1 MDKPAQIA
9 LLIDADNATAARIDV
24 ILGELSRLGE
34 TNVRRAYGN
43 WTKTGLKSWQEVLH
57 ENAIR
62 PVQQF
67 DPSKGKNASD
77 IALAV
82 DAVEIL
88 HTQRPDA
95 FALVSS
101 DADFTPLVMHLRE
114 HGAHVYGFGDAKT
127 PAPFQSACT
136 RFLVL
141 NRLSSPSGQADVA
154 PADPG
159 TSDAVAPVADAPAAA
174 ASAAPRS
181 RRATAKATSAPTTGT
196 ASTRTA
202 ATKAAAAKATTKAP
216 AKAAA
221 KQASAAATHVDTP
234 ARLTRNQLRSDTKL
248 VKLLR
253 GAVEGAADDSGWA
266 RVGTVGN
273 HIAQPVLV
281 RPAQLRL
288 RQAQQ
293 APRGHRPVRDPGRG
307 RARDGRARPAQRVQ
321 QRNRLWARLSP
332 ECTMGPP
339 DKGAERRLGTP

>member
-9 LLIDADNATAARIDV
+9 LLIDADNATASRIDV

-67 DPSKGKNASD
+67 DQSKGKNASD

-127 PAPFQSACT
+127 PQPFQSACT

-141 NRLSSPSGQADVA
+141 NRLSSPSDQPDAGDAGAD
-154 PADPG
+154 
-159 TSDAVAPVADAPAAA
+159 
-174 ASAAPRS
+174 ASAADAGEQAPPSTGR
-181 RRATAKATSAPTTGT
+181 RRATAKATSKATEPATAKAT
-196 ASTRTA
+196 ASAKKTTAKA
-202 ATKAAAAKATTKAP
+202 ATKAAAEANPPST
-216 AKAAA
+216 
-221 KQASAAATHVDTP
+221 TP
-234 ARLTRNQLRSDTKL
+234 ARATRTQLRSDRKL
-248 VKLLR
+248 VALLR
-253 GAVEGAADDSGWA
+253 RAVEGAADDSGWA

-273 HIAQPVLV
+273 HISNQSSFDPRNYGYAKLS
-281 RPAQLRL
+281 RL
-288 RQAQQ
+288 LEATDLFD
-293 APRGHRPVRDPGRG
+293 VRDPGGPSMAVRDRRG
-307 RARDGRARPAQRVQ
+307 AA
-321 QRNRLWARLSP
+321 
-332 ECTMGPP
+332 
-339 DKGAERRLGTP
+339 GTSSNGTAGGNA

>member
-9 LLIDADNATAARIDV
+9 LLIDADNATASRIDV

-127 PAPFQSACT
+127 PQPFQSACT

-141 NRLSSPSGQADVA
+141 NRLS
-154 PADPG
+154 
-159 TSDAVAPVADAPAAA
+159 
-174 ASAAPRS
+174 
-181 RRATAKATSAPTTGT
+181 
-196 ASTRTA
+196 
-202 ATKAAAAKATTKAP
+202 
-216 AKAAA
+216 
-221 KQASAAATHVDTP
+221 
-234 ARLTRNQLRSDTKL
+234 
-248 VKLLR
+248 
-253 GAVEGAADDSGWA
+253 
-266 RVGTVGN
+266 
-273 HIAQPVLV
+273 
-281 RPAQLRL
+281 
-288 RQAQQ
+288 
-293 APRGHRPVRDPGRG
+293 
-307 RARDGRARPAQRVQ
+307 
-321 QRNRLWARLSP
+321 
-332 ECTMGPP
+332 
-339 DKGAERRLGTP
+339 

>member
-9 LLIDADNATAARIDV
+9 LLIDADNATASRIDV

-67 DPSKGKNASD
+67 DPTKGKNASD

-114 HGAHVYGFGDAKT
+114 HGVAVYGFGDAKT
-127 PAPFQSACT
+127 PAPFQSACS

-141 NRLSSPSGQADVA
+141 DRLAERTDRGGDDG
-154 PADPG
+154 PADPEDG
-159 TSDAVAPVADAPAAA
+159 TQDDSD
-174 ASAAPRS
+174 
-181 RRATAKATSAPTTGT
+181 TTPLRV
-196 ASTRTA
+196 S
-202 ATKAAAAKATTKAP
+202 P
-216 AKAAA
+216 E
-221 KQASAAATHVDTP
+221 
-234 ARLTRNQLRSDTKL
+234 QLRSDDKL
-248 VKLLR
+248 VSLLR
-253 GAVEGAADDSGWA
+253 RAVKSAAD
-266 RVGTVGN
+266 
-273 HIAQPVLV
+273 
-281 RPAQLRL
+281 
-288 RQAQQ
+288 
-293 APRGHRPVRDPGRG
+293 
-307 RARDGRARPAQRVQ
+307 
-321 QRNRLWARLSP
+321 
-332 ECTMGPP
+332 E
-339 DKGAERRLGTP
+339 

>member
-9 LLIDADNATAARIDV
+9 LLIDADNATASRIDV

-141 NRLSSPSGQADVA
+141 NRLSSPSGQAEPGLPDAGPADALA
-154 PADPG
+154 PADDEPSPP
-159 TSDAVAPVADAPAAA
+159 TTK
-174 ASAAPRS
+174 R
-181 RRATAKATSAPTTGT
+181 RRATAKATSTSAESTTTTGATTTATKAT
-196 ASTRTA
+196 ASARKAAATK
-202 ATKAAAAKATTKAP
+202 ATKAAAA
-216 AKAAA
+216 
-221 KQASAAATHVDTP
+221 S
-234 ARLTRNQLRSDTKL
+234 
-248 VKLLR
+248 
-253 GAVEGAADDSGWA
+253 
-266 RVGTVGN
+266 
-273 HIAQPVLV
+273 
-281 RPAQLRL
+281 
-288 RQAQQ
+288 
-293 APRGHRPVRDPGRG
+293 
-307 RARDGRARPAQRVQ
+307 
-321 QRNRLWARLSP
+321 
-332 ECTMGPP
+332 
-339 DKGAERRLGTP
+339 

>member
-9 LLIDADNATAARIDV
+9 LLIDADNATASRIDV

-141 NRLSSPSGQADVA
+141 NRLSSPSGQAEPGLPDA
-154 PADPG
+154 GPAD
-159 TSDAVAPVADAPAAA
+159 AVPSPAEE
-174 ASAAPRS
+174 AAPPTTTR
-181 RRATAKATSAPTTGT
+181 RRATAKATSKATDQPTAKAT
-196 ASTRTA
+196 ASAKKTTSKA
-202 ATKAAAAKATTKAP
+202 ATKAATAAEAP
-216 AKAAA
+216 LG
-221 KQASAAATHVDTP
+221 STP
-234 ARLTRNQLRSDTKL
+234 ARATRAQLRGDRKL
-248 VKLLR
+248 VALLR
-253 GAVEGAADDSGWA
+253 RAVEGAADDSGWA
-266 RVGTVGN
+266 LVGTVGN
-273 HIAQPVLV
+273 HISNQSSFDPRNYGYATLTKLLK
-281 RPAQLRL
+281 ATELFQLDKE
-288 RQAQQ
+288 
-293 APRGHRPVRDPGRG
+293 GTSEVSVRDIREVRG
-307 RARDGRARPAQRVQ
+307 AKA
-321 QRNRLWARLSP
+321 
-332 ECTMGPP
+332 
-339 DKGAERRLGTP
+339 

>member
-9 LLIDADNATAARIDV
+9 LLIDADNATASRIDV

-127 PAPFQSACT
+127 PQPFQSACT

-141 NRLSSPSGQADVA
+141 NRLSSPSGQAEPGLPDGG
-154 PADPG
+154 PAD
-159 TSDAVAPVADAPAAA
+159 AVSSPAEE
-174 ASAAPRS
+174 AAPPTTKR
-181 RRATAKATSAPTTGT
+181 RRATAKATSAATEATAAPAAKAT
-196 ASTRTA
+196 ASAKKTTAKA
-202 ATKAAAAKATTKAP
+202 ATKAAAVAEANAP
-216 AKAAA
+216 N
-221 KQASAAATHVDTP
+221 TTP
-234 ARLTRNQLRSDTKL
+234 ARATRAQLRSDRKL
-248 VKLLR
+248 VALLR
-253 GAVEGAADDSGWA
+253 RAVEGAADDAGWA

-273 HIAQPVLV
+273 HISNQSSFDPRNYGYAKLS
-281 RPAQLRL
+281 RL
-288 RQAQQ
+288 LEATDLFDIRDAGGQNMA
-293 APRGHRPVRDPGRG
+293 VRDRRG
-307 RARDGRARPAQRVQ
+307 AA
-321 QRNRLWARLSP
+321 
-332 ECTMGPP
+332 
-339 DKGAERRLGTP
+339 GTSSNGTAGGNA

>member
-9 LLIDADNATAARIDV
+9 LLIDADNATASRIDV

-127 PAPFQSACT
+127 PQPFQSACT

-141 NRLSSPSGQADVA
+141 NRLSSPSGQAE
-154 PADPG
+154 PGLADAG
-159 TSDAVAPVADAPAAA
+159 RADAVPSSDDEPTAPTTK
-174 ASAAPRS
+174 R
-181 RRATAKATSAPTTGT
+181 RRATAKATTTAPD
-196 ASTRTA
+196 ASA
-202 ATKAAAAKATTKAP
+202 ATTAPAKKAAATTAAKATPPKT
-216 AKAAA
+216 
-221 KQASAAATHVDTP
+221 AATAEAHAQSSTP
-234 ARLTRNQLRSDTKL
+234 ARATRAQLRGDRKL
-248 VKLLR
+248 VALLR
-253 GAVEGAADDSGWA
+253 RAVEGAADDAGWA

-273 HIAQPVLV
+273 HISNQSSFDPRNYGYAKLS
-281 RPAQLRL
+281 RL
-288 RQAQQ
+288 LEATDLFDIRDAGGQNMA
-293 APRGHRPVRDPGRG
+293 VRDRRG
-307 RARDGRARPAQRVQ
+307 GAGTSTNGTDGGNA
-321 QRNRLWARLSP
+321 
-332 ECTMGPP
+332 
-339 DKGAERRLGTP
+339 

>member
-141 NRLSSPSGQADVA
+141 NRLSSPSGQADAGPPEVGGGDA
-154 PADPG
+154 GQPDAGEADAG
-159 TSDAVAPVADAPAAA
+159 EADAGEADAGQPVAAR
-174 ASAAPRS
+174 PRT
-181 RRATAKATSAPTTGT
+181 RRATAKETSASTPTATTAEGKGT
-196 ASTRTA
+196 SAKAATTKRAGAKRA
-202 ATKAAAAKATTKAP
+202 ATKAAAPAP
-216 AKAAA
+216 E
-221 KQASAAATHVDTP
+221 TP
-234 ARLTRNQLRSDTKL
+234 ARLSRAQLRGDRKL
-248 VKLLR
+248 VALLR
-253 GAVEGAADDSGWA
+253 RAVEGAADDSGWA

-273 HIAQPVLV
+273 HIGNQSSFD
-281 RPAQLRL
+281 
-288 RQAQQ
+288 
-293 APRGHRPVRDPGRG
+293 PRNYGYAKLSKLLEATELFDMRDVGGSTMAVRDRRG
-307 RARDGRARPAQRVQ
+307 AG
-321 QRNRLWARLSP
+321 
-332 ECTMGPP
+332 
-339 DKGAERRLGTP
+339 GTSNNGTTSGNA

>member
-24 ILGELSRLGE
+24 ILGELSTLGE

-43 WTKTGLKSWQEVLH
+43 WTKTGLKSWQQVLH

-127 PAPFQSACT
+127 PAAFQSACT

-141 NRLSSPSGQADVA
+141 DRLPAPSGQADAV
-154 PADPG
+154 PPLAD
-159 TSDAVAPVADAPAAA
+159 DDAPAAA
-174 ASAAPRS
+174 PAKAA
-181 RRATAKATSAPTTGT
+181 RRATAARTSTARTGGARTGGAAVASSSTGGGTPVAGGKATAARK
-196 ASTRTA
+196 AS
-202 ATKAAAAKATTKAP
+202 

-221 KQASAAATHVDTP
+221 PVGPPPRATR
-234 ARLTRNQLRSDTKL
+234 AQLRGDNKL
-248 VKLLR
+248 VALLR
-253 GAVEGAADDSGWA
+253 RAVDSAADDSGWA
-266 RVGTVGN
+266 KVGTVAN
-273 HIAQPVLV
+273 HIANQSSFDSRNYGYAKLSKLLEATDLFEIRDSGGPGM
-281 RPAQLRL
+281 ALR
-288 RQAQQ
+288 
-293 APRGHRPVRDPGRG
+293 HRRSG
-307 RARDGRARPAQRVQ
+307 
-321 QRNRLWARLSP
+321 S
-332 ECTMGPP
+332 
-339 DKGAERRLGTP
+339 GAASTTGTTAASG

>member
-9 LLIDADNATAARIDV
+9 LLIDADNATASRIDV

-141 NRLSSPSGQADVA
+141 NRLSSPSGQAEPGLPDA
-154 PADPG
+154 GPAD
-159 TSDAVAPVADAPAAA
+159 AVPSPPDE
-174 ASAAPRS
+174 AAPPTTTR
-181 RRATAKATSAPTTGT
+181 RRATAKATSKATDQPTAKAT
-196 ASTRTA
+196 ASAKKTTSKA
-202 ATKAAAAKATTKAP
+202 ATKAPAAAEAP
-216 AKAAA
+216 AQGA
-221 KQASAAATHVDTP
+221 TP
-234 ARLTRNQLRSDTKL
+234 ARATRAQLRGDRKL
-248 VKLLR
+248 VALLR
-253 GAVEGAADDSGWA
+253 RAVEGAADDSGWA
-266 RVGTVGN
+266 LVGTVGN
-273 HIAQPVLV
+273 HISNQSSFDPRNYGYAKLSKLLETTDLFDM
-281 RPAQLRL
+281 RDSGGPAM
-288 RQAQQ
+288 A
-293 APRGHRPVRDPGRG
+293 VRDRRG
-307 RARDGRARPAQRVQ
+307 A
-321 QRNRLWARLSP
+321 S
-332 ECTMGPP
+332 
-339 DKGAERRLGTP
+339 GTSTNGTTGGNP

>member
-141 NRLSSPSGQADVA
+141 NRLSSPSGQADA
-154 PADPG
+154 GPADAV
-159 TSDAVAPVADAPAAA
+159 TADAASAPVEEPAPAAM
-174 ASAAPRS
+174 RS
-181 RRATAKATSAPTTGT
+181 RRATAKATTTADQT
-196 ASTRTA
+196 AAKKATA
-202 ATKAAAAKATTKAP
+202 ATKTTAKRAAAGPT
-216 AKAAA
+216 
-221 KQASAAATHVDTP
+221 SETP
-234 ARLTRNQLRSDTKL
+234 ARLTRAQLRGDRKL
-248 VKLLR
+248 VALLR
-253 GAVEGAADDSGWA
+253 RAVEGAADDSGWA

-273 HIAQPVLV
+273 HIGNQSSFD
-281 RPAQLRL
+281 
-288 RQAQQ
+288 
-293 APRGHRPVRDPGRG
+293 PRNYGYAKLSKLLEATDLFDMRDVGGPTMAVRDR
-307 RARDGRARPAQRVQ
+307 RSAST
-321 QRNRLWARLSP
+321 N
-332 ECTMGPP
+332 
-339 DKGAERRLGTP
+339 GATTGNG

>member
-24 ILGELSRLGE
+24 ILGELSTLGE

-43 WTKTGLKSWQEVLH
+43 WTKTELKSWQQVLH

-127 PAPFQSACT
+127 PAAFQSACT

-141 NRLSSPSGQADVA
+141 DRLSAPSGQADAVLPAAEDDAAFGTA
-154 PADPG
+154 PAK
-159 TSDAVAPVADAPAAA
+159 S
-174 ASAAPRS
+174 S
-181 RRATAKATSAPTTGT
+181 RRATAATTSTAKTGPMASAAKTG
-196 ASTRTA
+196 A
-202 ATKAAAAKATTKAP
+202 AKTGAAAKAAASQGGPPAPGAKTTAKKAS

-221 KQASAAATHVDTP
+221 PVGPPPRATR
-234 ARLTRNQLRSDTKL
+234 AQLRGDNKL
-248 VKLLR
+248 VALLR
-253 GAVEGAADDSGWA
+253 RAVDSAADDSGWA
-266 RVGTVGN
+266 RVGTVAN
-273 HIAQPVLV
+273 HIANQSSFDSRNYGYAKLSKLLEATDLFEIRDSGGPGM
-281 RPAQLRL
+281 ALR
-288 RQAQQ
+288 
-293 APRGHRPVRDPGRG
+293 HRR
-307 RARDGRARPAQRVQ
+307 
-321 QRNRLWARLSP
+321 S
-332 ECTMGPP
+332 
-339 DKGAERRLGTP
+339 GAGGASTTGTTAANG

>member
-43 WTKTGLKSWQEVLH
+43 WTKTGLKSWQDVLH

-141 NRLSSPSGQADVA
+141 DRLTSPSGQADPGPSASEDPPLPGASGSTTPA
-154 PADPG
+154 P
-159 TSDAVAPVADAPAAA
+159 T
-174 ASAAPRS
+174 S
-181 RRATAKATSAPTTGT
+181 RRATAAATTKTAAGAKKT
-196 ASTRTA
+196 ASA
-202 ATKAAAAKATTKAP
+202 KKAAAKAAP
-216 AKAAA
+216 AAVEA
-221 KQASAAATHVDTP
+221 P
-234 ARLTRNQLRSDTKL
+234 GRLTRNQLRSDAKL

-266 RVGTVGN
+266 RVSTVGN
-273 HIAQPVLV
+273 HIGNQSSFD
-281 RPAQLRL
+281 
-288 RQAQQ
+288 
-293 APRGHRPVRDPGRG
+293 PRNYGYAKLGKLLEATDLFEMRGVGGPTMAVRDRRG
-307 RARDGRARPAQRVQ
+307 A
-321 QRNRLWARLSP
+321 S
-332 ECTMGPP
+332 
-339 DKGAERRLGTP
+339 GTATTTGNA

>member
-9 LLIDADNATAARIDV
+9 LLIDADNATASRIDV

-127 PAPFQSACT
+127 PQPFQSACT

-141 NRLSSPSGQADVA
+141 NRLSSPSGQADPGLPDGG
-154 PADPG
+154 PAD
-159 TSDAVAPVADAPAAA
+159 AVSSPPEEAAPPAPV
-174 ASAAPRS
+174 R
-181 RRATAKATSAPTTGT
+181 RRATAKATSKATDTATAKAT
-196 ASTRTA
+196 ASAKKTTAKA
-202 ATKAAAAKATTKAP
+202 ATKAAAAATETGP
-216 AKAAA
+216 PN
-221 KQASAAATHVDTP
+221 TTP
-234 ARLTRNQLRSDTKL
+234 ARATRAQLRSDRKL
-248 VKLLR
+248 VALLR
-253 GAVEGAADDSGWA
+253 RAVEGAADDSGWA

-273 HIAQPVLV
+273 HISNQSSFDPRNYGYAKLS
-281 RPAQLRL
+281 RL
-288 RQAQQ
+288 LEATDLFDIRDAGGPNM
-293 APRGHRPVRDPGRG
+293 AVRDRRG
-307 RARDGRARPAQRVQ
+307 AA
-321 QRNRLWARLSP
+321 
-332 ECTMGPP
+332 
-339 DKGAERRLGTP
+339 GTSSNGTGGGNA